1 MKVREQTMFSPG
13 VLNFKRQEVWI
24 KNSWMNM
31 KRTVLVLVCSALAAW
46 AQGGSGLTALQ
57 IGSSARATAMAE
69 AYSAVA
75 QDASAPLWNPA
86 GMARMSKRQLH
97 LTHNEWIQ
105 GINHEATSLAGPGRW
120 CAWGL
125 YSSLTS
131 VGDIEQRTSATEEPL
146 ATFSAHTFSIGLALA
161 RKVTDQ
167 VGVGLSVKYLYEK
180 IYVESANGYAVDVG
194 LYYLTPIRGLTTAA
208 VMQNFGAMSALYR
221 EKTDLPKTMRLGV
234 AYLLPLATENHTVQV
249 AADYVQVFDQESYV
263 NVGVEMWPLTV
274 LALRTG
280 YASNHSNRDWT
291 MGFGLSIK
299 NLLLDYA
306 YVPFKQSLGNT
317 HQFSLTFNL

>member
-1 MKVREQTMFSPG
+1 
-13 VLNFKRQEVWI
+13 
-24 KNSWMNM
+24 MNM
-31 KRTVLVLVCSALAAW
+31 KRTIVAMLLIVISAW

-69 AYSAVA
+69 AYTAVA

-86 GMARMSKRQLH
+86 GMAWMSKRQLH

-120 CAWGL
+120 LAWGVHA
-125 YSSLTS
+125 SLTN
-131 VGDIEQRTSATEEPL
+131 VGDIEQRTSASEEPL
-146 ATFSAHTFSIGLALA
+146 STFSAHTFSIGLALA
-161 RKVTDQ
+161 RKVTEQ
-167 VGVGLSVKYLYEK
+167 VSVGLNVNYLYEK
-180 IYVESANGYAVDVG
+180 IYVESANGYAVDLG
-194 LYYLTPIRGLTTAA
+194 LYYVTPIRGLSAAA
-208 VMQNFGAMSALYR
+208 VVQNIGAMSALYR
-221 EKTDLPKTMRLGV
+221 EKSDLPETARLGV
-234 AYLLPLATENHTVQV
+234 AYLLPLGMQNHNVQL
-249 AADYVQVFDQESYV
+249 AADFVQIIDQESYV
-263 NVGVEMWPLTV
+263 NVGVEMWPLAM

-291 MGFGLSIK
+291 MGFGLSVK